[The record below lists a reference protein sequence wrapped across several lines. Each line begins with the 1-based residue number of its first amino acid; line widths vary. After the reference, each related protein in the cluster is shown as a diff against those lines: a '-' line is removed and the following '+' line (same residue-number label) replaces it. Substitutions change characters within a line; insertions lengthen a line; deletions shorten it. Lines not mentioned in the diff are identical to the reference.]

1 MVPIPH
7 SLLRGCDRQPPTR
20 VTHEGQFQTQ
30 PASQSQAASSRAR
43 PTRRTRQGNATNP
56 TWLVASP
63 RLAPSPRSQ
72 EHCECEPA
80 TSLLLL
86 SVLPLRGASEFRYPN
101 QSDARERVATGDAVP
116 PNSQRPAA
124 RHPDPDPIAC
134 REPRFGRRGRRF
146 DRVGNQAGERR
157 G

>member
-86 SVLPLRGASEFRYPN
+86 SVLPLRAASEFRYPN
-101 QSDARERVATGDAVP
+101 QSDARERVATGDAVRSP
-116 PNSQRPAA
+116 QFPTAGGATPRSGSHRLPGASIRAAGTTIRP
-124 RHPDPDPIAC
+124 
-134 REPRFGRRGRRF
+134 RR
-146 DRVGNQAGERR
+146 
-157 G
+157 